1 MWCSGRK
8 IDRYANMLVTVS
20 LLVESAAKHRHHSAT
35 AHCDFTAI
43 KRTLG
48 AVAEEHNQCY
58 ITN

>member
-1 MWCSGRK
+1 
-8 IDRYANMLVTVS
+8 MLVTVS
-20 LLVESAAKHRHHSAT
+20 MLVESAAKHRHHSAT